1 MEITVLYTSGDV
13 SVARLLDIRF
23 SITLTFLSMPL

>member
-13 SVARLLDIRF
+13 SVARLLDFRF
-23 SITLTFLSMPL
+23 TVTVIFLSMPL